1 MGVQFEENNFAP
13 RDFSAPAPKLASWI
27 IKKGWAK
34 DVAGANMLQIIAAVI
49 FFALAAFFAFW

>member
-13 RDFSAPAPKLASWI
+13 RDFNAQPPKLASWI

-34 DVAGANMLQIIAAVI
+34 DVAGANTLQIIVAII
-49 FFALAAFFAFW
+49 FFALAAFFAFY